1 MLPPRAVATLAAL
14 QHREGP
20 VFRWETT
27 RSPKGTKAPHIHT
40 YADRG
45 REEGGQI
52 KTAWRGALRRAGL
65 DPELTPRDLR
75 HTWASWYYAL
85 HRDLLALKIVGGWSS
100 VVLVGRYA
108 HLHPAGHEDAIRLF
122 YGPDWHHTGTDP
134 EQMRAS
140 Y

>member
-1 MLPPRAVATLAAL
+1 MAAPHVRPTLVFLLCTGARTSEAIELDWRDLDLQGGRAIFWRTKTGKRRIAMLPPRAVATLAAL

-65 DPELTPRDLR
+65 DPELGELVLR
-75 HTWASWYYAL
+75 PS
-85 HRDLLALKIVGGWSS
+85 
-100 VVLVGRYA
+100 
-108 HLHPAGHEDAIRLF
+108 P
-122 YGPDWHHTGTDP
+122 
-134 EQMRAS
+134 
-140 Y
+140 